1 MNVWVMGPE
10 ALLEEW
16 KEPIPAGTTGLSF
29 HYTTD
34 KRMDFNGHKAD
45 ALVYLHE
52 ELPEETTTW
61 LKENSLSLC
70 LINAVVKRPASIPPE
85 FVRINGWPGFL
96 KRPVAEL
103 AGLISD
109 TQQQEIERLMTASGR
124 TIEWVPDECGMP
136 TARVLASIIN
146 EAFFALDESVSS
158 EAEIDV
164 AMKLGTNY
172 PFGPFEWAKIIGHHR
187 VVSLLSALA
196 LKEPQYL
203 PSNRLQQ
210 TALA

>member
-16 KEPIPAGTTGLSF
+16 KEPIPAGSTTLSF

-34 KRMDFNGHKAD
+34 KRMDFNGD
-45 ALVYLHE
+45 DLGALLYLHE
-52 ELPEETTTW
+52 ELTEETTSW
-61 LKENSLSLC
+61 LKEVTIPLC
-70 LINAVVKRPASIPPE
+70 LINAVIERPSSLPPH
-85 FVRINGWPGFL
+85 FLRINGWPGFL
-96 KRPVAEL
+96 KRPVAEM
-103 AGLISD
+103 AGLIAETKRPD
-109 TQQQEIERLMTASGR
+109 LEQLITASGR
-124 TIEWVPDECGMP
+124 TIEWVADECGMP
-136 TARVLASIIN
+136 TARVLATVLN
-146 EAFFALDESVSS
+146 EAYFALEESVSS

-187 VVSLLSALA
+187 IVTLLSALA

-203 PSNRLQQ
+203 PSNRLKQS
-210 TALA
+210 ALA

>member
-16 KEPIPAGTTGLSF
+16 KEPIQAGDNAPSF

-34 KRMDFNGHKAD
+34 KLMDLSGQPVD

-52 ELPEETTTW
+52 EMTGEIANW
-61 LKENSLSLC
+61 LKASEISLC
-70 LINAVVKRPASIPPE
+70 LINAVIDRPASIASHV
-85 FVRINGWPGFL
+85 VRINGWPGFL
-96 KRPVAEL
+96 KRSVAEM
-103 AGLISD
+103 AGVVSD
-109 TQQQEIERLMTASGR
+109 TRRQKIEQLMTASGR
-124 TIEWVPDECGMP
+124 TIEWVPDQCGMP

-146 EAFFALDESVSS
+146 EAYFALDESVSS

-187 VVSLLSALA
+187 IVTLLSALA

-210 TALA
+210 AALA